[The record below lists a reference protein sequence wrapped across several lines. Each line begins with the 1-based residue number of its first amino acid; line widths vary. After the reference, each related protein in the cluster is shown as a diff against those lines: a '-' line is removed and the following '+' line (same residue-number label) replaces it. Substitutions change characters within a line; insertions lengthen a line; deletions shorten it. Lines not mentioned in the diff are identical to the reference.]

1 MPRPATPPFW
11 LAVPSIVASI
21 AASIA
26 VGAAA
31 GATDAPNLERFQAAT
46 WSSGDGRT
54 CAVVVADRPWSHH
67 EASSFASALG
77 GRLASVSTNALL
89 GFVASLCD
97 LDGAFDCEGP
107 WLGGARPALGAWT
120 WQDGS
125 AFDGFGFAIGRPA
138 QALAVPA
145 ALVLSG
151 SATAS
156 GGGIADG
163 TWLDALPSTDAGTVT
178 RSAVIEWTTFVDCDA
193 DGSPDLL
200 EIAVDAALDSD
211 ADGALDAC
219 TGNPADLDGDGS
231 VGAGDLAVLLD
242 SWGDKG
248 APGTLPADLTGD
260 GHVDAADLAALL
272 AVWGSAG

>member
-1 MPRPATPPFW
+1 MHRPAASPRRTATISVVAT
-11 LAVPSIVASI
+11 LALGSVGHATEAPSV
-21 AASIA
+21 
-26 VGAAA
+26 
-31 GATDAPNLERFQAAT
+31 ERFQAAP
-46 WSSGDGRT
+46 WRGGDGRT
-54 CAVVVADRPWSHH
+54 RAVVVVDRPWSHH
-67 EASSFASALG
+67 EASAFAAALG
-77 GRLASVSTNALL
+77 GQLASISSNALL
-89 GFVASLCD
+89 GFVTSLCD
-97 LDGAFDCEGP
+97 LEGAFDCEGP

-156 GGGIADG
+156 GGGLADG
-163 TWLDALPSTDAGTVT
+163 TWLDALPSPDAGTVT

-193 DGSPDLL
+193 DGYPDLL

-242 SWGDKG
+242 AWGDKG

-260 GHVDAADLAALL
+260 GRVDAADLAALL

>member
-1 MPRPATPPFW
+1 MPRLATPPSW
-11 LAVPSIVASI
+11 PAVTSIVASL
-21 AASIA
+21 AVVPVGRAS
-26 VGAAA
+26 
-31 GATDAPNLERFQAAT
+31 DAPSLERFEAAAWT
-46 WSSGDGRT
+46 EGDGRT
-54 CAVVVADRPWSHH
+54 RAVVVVDRPWSHQ
-67 EASSFASALG
+67 EASVCAGTLG
-77 GRLASVSTNALL
+77 GQLASVPTNALL
-89 GFVASLCD
+89 GFIASLCD
-97 LDGAFDCEGP
+97 LDGAFDCDGP

-163 TWLDALPSTDAGTVT
+163 TWLDALPSPDAGTVT

-193 DGSPDLL
+193 DGYPDLL
-200 EIAVDAALDSD
+200 EIAVDATLDAD

-242 SWGDKG
+242 AWGDKG

-260 GHVDAADLAALL
+260 GRVDAADLTALL
-272 AVWGSAG
+272 AAWGSAG